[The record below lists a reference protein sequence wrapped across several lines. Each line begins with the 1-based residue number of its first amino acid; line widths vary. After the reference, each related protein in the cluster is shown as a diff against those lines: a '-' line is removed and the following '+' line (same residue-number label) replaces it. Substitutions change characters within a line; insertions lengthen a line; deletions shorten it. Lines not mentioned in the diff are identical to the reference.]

1 MMKTQNM
8 TNSPGDIVRKR
19 PKHEIGSPSWQSIQ
33 KQVVQHHT
41 EKLKANP
48 MLQDQ
53 IVLALFGYVM
63 PFVGSSSIIVGLET
77 LKEEPHFF
85 GPSMC
90 SEIRLLLYWHIVMAG
105 IMYFRH
111 ATTRTLLG
119 ILQLWICVQC
129 PTAGVAGIYTMAT
142 LQAGIG
148 RAYLFTKNPAML
160 PSKPTMLW
168 LLATSCYFQELAKA
182 PVLKDAGRVRH
193 VTFVAVK
200 RMVGGVVACVCL
212 AFWNGW
218 HAGTPQMASKAFLA
232 GADLVKSMFFASGAS
247 AEDAVDTVQH
257 SRAVIAQ
264 LFTLGELQPIVAR
277 GAASLIAAYALLVV
291 LDVAFRLPALL
302 LVAGAS
308 GCRWLP
314 HPPPSHTSG
323 CREIHCL
330 SATLQCSDCD
340 ACICVGAYCV

>member
-119 ILQLWICVQC
+119 EHPQRVTSSREDHSPFIL
-129 PTAGVAGIYTMAT
+129 
-142 LQAGIG
+142 
-148 RAYLFTKNPAML
+148 
-160 PSKPTMLW
+160 
-168 LLATSCYFQELAKA
+168 
-182 PVLKDAGRVRH
+182 H
-193 VTFVAVK
+193 V
-200 RMVGGVVACVCL
+200 
-212 AFWNGW
+212 
-218 HAGTPQMASKAFLA
+218 
-232 GADLVKSMFFASGAS
+232 
-247 AEDAVDTVQH
+247 
-257 SRAVIAQ
+257 
-264 LFTLGELQPIVAR
+264 IVM
-277 GAASLIAAYALLVV
+277 LVV
-291 LDVAFRLPALL
+291 LLRKVNQN
-302 LVAGAS
+302 
-308 GCRWLP
+308 
-314 HPPPSHTSG
+314 T
-323 CREIHCL
+323 
-330 SATLQCSDCD
+330 
-340 ACICVGAYCV
+340 